1 VTNEEFQKIVLQELK
16 SLREGQNSLE
26 ERQKNLEESQKDLI
40 EGQKTLLEGQIRLE
54 ERQTKLEERQMKLEE
69 RQGNLEEEIKDIKKD
84 LKAVID
90 QTADLTEF
98 REEANK
104 KLDFLIEDNRS
115 IHEILGEHEISIR
128 TLRRRPVV

>member
-1 VTNEEFQKIVLQELK
+1 MTNEEFQKIVLQELK

-40 EGQKTLLEGQIRLE
+40 EGQKTLLEGQIR
-54 ERQTKLEERQMKLEE
+54 LEERQMKLEE